1 MKLFICEKPAQARDI
16 ARVLFGKDVKNQ
28 GFYYEQGNVCV
39 TYAVG
44 HILEMAV
51 PEDYIEGLKFWDI
64 NPLPIIPEKW
74 KLKIAQ
80 GFDKQVGAIRGL
92 VNRCD
97 SAVIATDAGREGE
110 LIARSILYYCGFDPK
125 RKKLERLWIQSLDDK
140 SIREGLAKLIPA
152 EQKEGLYWAGL
163 ARQRADWLVGMNCS
177 RVFTAAY
184 KDRSASAN
192 DTIKD
197 KDPKSKPKN
206 SKSAAFSIGRV
217 QTPTLALVVRRDLA
231 IANFKP
237 KNFYT
242 MVGTF
247 KHTTG
252 EFTAQ
257 LKLKEGL
264 IDADGHC
271 VDEKLLKA
279 VADKCRNEDA
289 VIAEAITEAKK
300 TLAPLPYDLAALQQE
315 ASRKL
320 KISVKQVLD
329 VAQVLYEKYK
339 IISYPRG
346 DCEYLDE
353 NQFAEV
359 HDVVGTLVRMDPAL
373 AELVPK
379 LNLNRKGRAWNSAQ
393 VAKHDHHAIIP
404 KAVDGKF
411 DWSVL
416 SKQELAVFKLVR
428 DRYLMQFAADYE
440 FDATRIVV
448 ECVGETFIATGKVE
462 RVLGWKSLFE
472 SETEE
477 ESSKKSDKEANQK
490 LPHVEQGDA
499 VRNIGCDIKTG
510 KTTAPKPFTEA
521 TLLEAMI
528 NIASTVTDP
537 VMKKILSQSKGL
549 GTPATR
555 SGIFERLFE
564 IGALQRQGTKVVS
577 TEKGRMMINK
587 LSAEPKTIAL
597 TQPET
602 TALWEFQLDQL
613 AKGTKNMTYDRFMTE
628 LEKAVC
634 GWVEHGKSIA
644 K

>member
-16 ARVLFGKDVKNQ
+16 ARVLFGKDVRNQ
-28 GFYYEQGNVCV
+28 GFYYEQGSVCV

-44 HILEMAV
+44 HILEMAM
-51 PEDYIEGLKFWDI
+51 PEDYVEGLKYWDI
-64 NPLPIIPEKW
+64 DALPLIPEKW
-74 KLKIAQ
+74 KMKIAH
-80 GFDKQVGAIRGL
+80 GFDKHVAAIRGL

-110 LIARSILYYCGFDPK
+110 LIARSILYFCGFDPK
-125 RKKLERLWIQSLDDK
+125 RKQLERLWIQSLDDK

-184 KDRSASAN
+184 KDRSQSTAKTDDNAKN
-192 DTIKD
+192 
-197 KDPKSKPKN
+197 KPKT
-206 SKSAAFSIGRV
+206 KSAAFSVGRV
-217 QTPTLALVVRRDLA
+217 QTPTLALVVHRDQA

-237 KNFYT
+237 KTFYT

-247 KHTTG
+247 KHANG
-252 EFTAQ
+252 EFAAQ
-257 LKLKEGL
+257 LKLKDDL
-264 IDADGHC
+264 LDVDGHC
-271 VDEKLLKA
+271 VDMKQLNA
-279 VADKCRNEDA
+279 VADKCRNEDGEI
-289 VIAEAITEAKK
+289 VEAITEAKK

-329 VAQVLYEKYK
+329 VAQVLYEKHK

-346 DCEYLDE
+346 DCQYLDE
-353 NQFAEV
+353 NQFSEV
-359 HDVVGTLVRMDPAL
+359 TDVVGTLVRMDPSL
-373 AELVPK
+373 SELVPK
-379 LNLNRKGRAWNSAQ
+379 LNLNSKGRAWNSAQ

-428 DRYLMQFAADYE
+428 DRYLMQFAPDYE

-448 ECVGETFIATGKVE
+448 GCVGETFVATGKVE
-462 RVLGWKSLFE
+462 RVIGWKGLFQTDEDE
-472 SETEE
+472 SK
-477 ESSKKSDKEANQK
+477 SKNADKEPEQK
-490 LPHVEQGDA
+490 LPPVAQGDA
-499 VRNIGCDIKTG
+499 VRNVGCDINTG

-528 NIASTVTDP
+528 NIASMVTDP
-537 VMKKILSQSKGL
+537 VMKKILSKSNGL

-555 SGIFERLFE
+555 AGIFERLYE
-564 IGALQRQGTKVVS
+564 IDALQRQGSKIVS
-577 TEKGRMMINK
+577 TAKGQMMINK
-587 LSAEPKTIAL
+587 LSADAKTVSL

-613 AKGTKNMTYDRFMTE
+613 SKGTKNMSYERFMGE
-628 LEKAVC
+628 LEKAVKV
-634 GWVEHGKSIA
+634 WVEHGKSLA